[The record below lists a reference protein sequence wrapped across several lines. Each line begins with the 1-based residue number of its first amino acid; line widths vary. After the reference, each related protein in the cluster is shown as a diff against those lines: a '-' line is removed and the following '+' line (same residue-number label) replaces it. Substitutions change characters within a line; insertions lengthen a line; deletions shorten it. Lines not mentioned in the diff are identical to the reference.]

1 MAIRRLKPDSFL
13 VQPGVQNTPVPAYP
27 RAHDLRY
34 FTEPAGSWL
43 ALLQPF
49 GKYGAFAMVGGLAG
63 L

>member
-1 MAIRRLKPDSFL
+1 
-13 VQPGVQNTPVPAYP
+13 VQNTPVPAYP